1 MSDHEGYSYIL
12 VFQHEGREGESSSN
26 LWERLP
32 VFLFPFLML
41 LGFRQCVSN
50 RSREE
55 HEAFSFWPRHVSEWM
70 GGICVSVVVLQ
81 VELLL
86 GPPQGL
92 FPAAVQC
99 NLL

>member
-1 MSDHEGYSYIL
+1 M
-12 VFQHEGREGESSSN
+12 
-26 LWERLP
+26 
-32 VFLFPFLML
+32 FLFPFLML

-50 RSREE
+50 QSREE